1 MEVESAL
8 FFETPEEIYARV
20 FRELKPRGR
29 PPKFVIRFCSFA
41 NPDSKA
47 RMSEGVVEIHMSDLI
62 EGAPAPILEA
72 LAYILLS
79 KLLRRPVPAAFG
91 RRYRMY
97 LNRRDMR
104 RSIDLVRQIRGR
116 KFISGAQGEHY
127 DLDPIF
133 DELNRE
139 YFFGL
144 MAKPQLGWSRRPSR
158 TTLGHY
164 DSSHNAIIV
173 SRKLDSPA
181 VPRLAVEYVLF
192 HEMLHLRFPVDV
204 RGARRRVHTR
214 EFREAERG
222 YRQFEQAKELLK
234 RL

>member
-8 FFETPEEIYARV
+8 LFETPEEICARV
-20 FRELKPRGR
+20 FRQLKPRTR
-29 PPKFVIRFCSFA
+29 PPKFVVRFCRFA

-47 RMSEGVVEIHMSDLI
+47 SMSDGVVEMRITDLL

-79 KLLRRPVPAAFG
+79 KLLRLPVPRAFE

-127 DLDPIF
+127 NLDPIF

-144 MAKPQLGWSRRPSR
+144 MAKPQLGWSRQPSR

-164 DSSHNAIIV
+164 DSSHNAIII
-173 SRKLDSPA
+173 SRKLDSA
-181 VPRLAVEYVLF
+181 EVPQVVVEYVLF

-204 RGARRRVHTR
+204 RGARRKVHTP
-214 EFREAERG
+214 EFREAERS
-222 YRQFEQAKELLK
+222 YRHFERAKELLK